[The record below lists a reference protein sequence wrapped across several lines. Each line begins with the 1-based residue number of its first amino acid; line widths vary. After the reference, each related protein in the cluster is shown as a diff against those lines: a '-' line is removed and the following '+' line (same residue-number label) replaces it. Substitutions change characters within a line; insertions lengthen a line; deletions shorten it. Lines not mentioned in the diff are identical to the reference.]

1 MEGLTLLAWKQFP
14 QMFAAHLKITFREK
28 AVWFWNIFFPVILMV
43 LFTIIFGGN
52 ANEFKAQVAVADT
65 RPTEA
70 SAQLLDQLRQLP
82 GLKIRGE
89 GPVTPEEGRQLV
101 LDKKVFALIE
111 LPSEEDPAVRLVI
124 HRENERNI
132 TAQALAGMLE
142 QFVQQANYAA
152 LGAEPVFRLDVETV
166 TTGGDEL
173 KFQDYLMTGM
183 IALSLAQSGLFGM
196 VGLVEMRRK
205 GVLRRL
211 RLTPASTA
219 MFGIADMAV
228 RFVLGVLQ
236 ITLLT
241 AVGVFGFGAKLQLHL
256 VSLAVAFFVGVL
268 AFNAIGYLFSAVSK
282 SQEAYMALA
291 NIASFLMMFI
301 SGVFFP
307 VDSLP
312 EWLQPLARVLPLT
325 YFVDGI
331 RDGMV
336 YARGIADA
344 SFWIA
349 VAVMA
354 AWGILAFLIGARLYK
369 AKSIAAAR

>member
-1 MEGLTLLAWKQFP
+1 MLAWKQFP

-52 ANEFKAQVAVADT
+52 AGEFKARVAVADP
-65 RPTEA
+65 RPGET
-70 SAQLLDQLRQLP
+70 SAQLMDQLRRIP
-82 GLKIRGE
+82 GLDIHGE
-89 GPVTPEEGRQLV
+89 GTVSTEEGRQLV
-101 LDKKVFALIE
+101 LDKKVFAYIE
-111 LPSEEDPAVRLVI
+111 LPSEEDPAVRLVV

-132 TAQALAGMLE
+132 TSQALAGVLE

-152 LGAEPVFRLDVETV
+152 LGAAPVFRLDFETV
-166 TTGGDEL
+166 TTGRDEL
-173 KFQDYLMTGM
+173 KFQDFLMTGM

-211 RLTPASTA
+211 RLTPASTG

-236 ITLLT
+236 IALLT
-241 AVGVFGFGAKLQLHL
+241 TVGVLGFGAKLHLHL
-256 VSLAVAFFVGVL
+256 ASLAVAFFVGVL

-282 SQEAYMALA
+282 SQEAYMAMA

-312 EWLQPLARVLPLT
+312 EWLQPLSRVLPLS

-349 VAVMA
+349 VAVLA
-354 AWGILAFLIGARLYK
+354 AWGILAFLVGARLYK
-369 AKSIAAAR
+369 AKSIAEAR